1 MAVPRKFVSRLIIFS
16 DKGYFE
22 IVLFSTSISIGY
34 HASTLNFL
42 ACIANS
48 NVHIENNIE
57 LTIPHSFR
65 QTGLRS
71 CKLIF
76 TDSYFARDKYMLI
89 LAKLF

>member
-1 MAVPRKFVSRLIIFS
+1 MAVPRKFISRLIIFS

-42 ACIANS
+42 ACIANL

-57 LTIPHSFR
+57 LTFP
-65 QTGLRS
+65 TNRS
-71 CKLIF
+71 EVLE
-76 TDSYFARDKYMLI
+76 TNLY
-89 LAKLF
+89 

>member
-42 ACIANS
+42 ACIANL
-48 NVHIENNIE
+48 NVHIEKNRINHI
-57 LTIPHSFR
+57 TFFP
-65 QTGLRS
+65 TNRS
-71 CKLIF
+71 KVL
-76 TDSYFARDKYMLI
+76 
-89 LAKLF
+89 

>member
-42 ACIANS
+42 ACI
-48 NVHIENNIE
+48 VHIENNIE
-57 LTIPHSFR
+57 ITFP
-65 QTGLRS
+65 TNRS
-71 CKLIF
+71 EVLE
-76 TDSYFARDKYMLI
+76 TNLY
-89 LAKLF
+89 